1 MWKVRELDGVGKDT
15 TLQVAGRKQQ
25 AVSQTETFGRRYEG
39 AAEDG
44 GASDVQ

>member
-15 TLQVAGRKQQ
+15 TLLVSGRKHQ
-25 AVSQTETFGRRYEG
+25 AVSQTERRYEG